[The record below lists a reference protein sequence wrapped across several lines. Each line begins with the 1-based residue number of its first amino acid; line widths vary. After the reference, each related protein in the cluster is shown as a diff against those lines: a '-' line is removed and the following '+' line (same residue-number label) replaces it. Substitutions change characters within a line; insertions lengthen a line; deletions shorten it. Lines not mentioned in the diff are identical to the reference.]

1 MKLLS
6 MTKDEIKKDMVA
18 LIPIGSIEQHGP
30 HLPMGTDSIIAEEVG
45 RRVEEALSERVVL
58 FPTIY
63 FTCSLEHSGFPYFGV
78 SYMTLFNY
86 LLDLLNKVKD
96 HFYSAVIINAHGG
109 NSSLLD
115 LVRRQVNFTG
125 NFRVYIFNIN
135 QFYKT
140 DLHAGSVESSII
152 KFIDPKLVREE
163 RLKGVVFEVK
173 DGVFETITTAQANP
187 YGIIN
192 LDGEVKINAKVGEEV
207 INRVVDEAINLI
219 NSITS

>member
-6 MTKDEIKKDMVA
+6 MTKDEIKKDMIA

-30 HLPMGTDSIIAEEVG
+30 HLPMGTDSIIAEEVSKK
-45 RRVEEALSERVVL
+45 VEEVLRDRVVL

-86 LLDLLNKVKD
+86 LLDFLNKVKEY
-96 HFYSAVIINAHGG
+96 FRSAVIINAHGG

-115 LVRRQVNFTG
+115 LVRRQINFTG
-125 NFRVYIFNIN
+125 NFKVYIFNVN

-152 KFIDPKLVREE
+152 KFIDPKFVSEE
-163 RLKGVVFEVK
+163 RLKGVGYEVK

-187 YGIIN
+187 NGIIN

-207 INRVVDEAINLI
+207 INRVIDEVVSLI

>member
-1 MKLLS
+1 
-6 MTKDEIKKDMVA
+6 MTKDEIKKDMIA

-45 RRVEEALSERVVL
+45 KRVEEVLSERVVL

-78 SYMTLFNY
+78 SYMALFNY
-86 LLDLLNKVKD
+86 LLDLLNKVKEYF
-96 HFYSAVIINAHGG
+96 HSAVIINAHGG

-115 LVRRQVNFTG
+115 LVRRQINFTG
-125 NFRVYIFNIN
+125 NFKVYIFNVN

-140 DLHAGSVESSII
+140 DLHAGSVESSLL
-152 KFIDPKLVREE
+152 KLIDPNLVREE
-163 RLKGVVFEVK
+163 RLKGVSYEVK
-173 DGVFETITTAQANP
+173 GKVFETVTTAQANP

-192 LDGEVKINAKVGEEV
+192 LDGEVKINAEVGKEV
-207 INRVVDEAINLI
+207 INHVVNEVANLI